1 MARVNKRLYGPAQLP
16 ATTGTRYTVPANRRA
31 VIRAI
36 HLSNPTAGAVDV
48 TASIGADAAGTR
60 FLDGYP
66 IGTDQKI
73 TIYGP
78 FTMEAAEI
86 LAMHASAATSIVAV
100 VDGDE
105 ETLA

>member
-1 MARVNKRLYGPAQLP
+1 MPKINKRLYGPTQLP
-16 ATTGTRYTVPANRRA
+16 NTTGTRYTVPASTRA

-36 HLSNPTAGAVDV
+36 HLSNPTGGSVDV

-66 IGTDQKI
+66 IAADSRV

-78 FTMEAAEI
+78 FTLEAAEI

-100 VDGDE
+100 VDGE
-105 ETLA
+105 EQTIG